1 MTLGMLL
8 IAIGVAWLLDK
19 WSLVMPIAFI
29 VAGARLLILAKLGR
43 NGWRWSNI
51 RGGRGGR
58 VVWSS
63 ETQEKN

>member
-1 MTLGMLL
+1 MTLGLLL

-43 NGWRWSNI
+43 SGWRWNM
-51 RGGRGGR
+51 RKGNGAR

-63 ETQEKN
+63 ETQDKN